1 MTDLEKLIDAFEILE
16 YIKEAPACTAPSIK
30 KYMGIPHTKPPNQ
43 AEKDFYSLISKLERD
58 GYINKKKMMDIKRRG
73 AQFKMRITEEGNE
86 ILFKYLE
93 QRERG
98 RKREHMKV
106 EEKMSRL
113 NSVLRIFGS
122 DVVDIIEDLIVYASE
137 GRFNMMKYTQQ
148 KEIIDRINV
157 GAEKI
162 KNKMH
167 EIIGSYI
174 KI

>member
-1 MTDLEKLIDAFEILE
+1 
-16 YIKEAPACTAPSIK
+16 
-30 KYMGIPHTKPPNQ
+30 
-43 AEKDFYSLISKLERD
+43 
-58 GYINKKKMMDIKRRG
+58 
-73 AQFKMRITEEGNE
+73 MRITEEGNE